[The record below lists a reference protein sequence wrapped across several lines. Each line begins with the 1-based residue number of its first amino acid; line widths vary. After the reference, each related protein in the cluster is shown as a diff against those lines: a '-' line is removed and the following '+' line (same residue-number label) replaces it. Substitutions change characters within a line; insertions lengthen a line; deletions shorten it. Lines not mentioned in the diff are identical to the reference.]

1 MTPDYLAI
9 GHVTRDEA
17 PDGPHLGGSVT
28 YSTLTAQAAGLQA
41 AIVTSAPPTD
51 HLLDPLCH
59 LSLHIVP
66 TDQYTTF
73 KNGYTSTGRIQTLLG
88 HAAHL
93 DASSIPV
100 DWMEARLVHLA
111 PVANEVDPR
120 LINAF
125 PYVFMGLTPQG
136 WMRRWDASGK
146 VLFQAWEDAEQLL
159 ARADAAVMS
168 IEDVRGDEA
177 LIQQYAILSRVF
189 VVTRGADGCTVFV
202 NGSAHRLPAPQVD
215 AVDPTGAGDIFA
227 AMFFIRLHET
237 GDPLRA
243 AATATAVASA
253 SVAQTG
259 LDSIPS
265 SEQIASAIACEV

>member
-28 YSTLTAQAAGLQA
+28 YSTLTAQAAGLKT
-41 AIVTSAPPTD
+41 AILTSAPPTD
-51 HLLDPLCH
+51 HLIDPLRQ

-66 TDQYTTF
+66 SEQYTTF
-73 KNGYTSTGRIQTLLG
+73 KNVYTPAGRIQTLLG
-88 HAAHL
+88 HAARL
-93 DASSIPV
+93 DAVCIPAH
-100 DWMEARLVHLA
+100 WMAARLVHLA
-111 PVANEVDPR
+111 PVANEIDPQ
-120 LINAF
+120 LIDAIPHAF
-125 PYVFMGLTPQG
+125 IGLTPQG

-146 VLFQAWEDAEQLL
+146 VLFQAWHDAEQLL
-159 ARADAAVMS
+159 ARANAAVMS

-177 LIQQYAILSRVF
+177 LVQEYAGLTRVF

-202 NGSAHRLPAPQVD
+202 NGSANSLPAPQVNV
-215 AVDPTGAGDIFA
+215 VDPTGAGDIFA

-243 AATATAVASA
+243 AGTAISVASA
-253 SVAQTG
+253 SVARAG